1 MAKIKLGT
9 KPKNFKHTVTFPM
22 LDGSVGQIEVTYKY
36 RTRTEFGALVDE
48 MAKAARESA
57 EAAQKSLAD
66 DGISLEAIEQQGAA
80 MNARYLMKVVEGW
93 NLDEPFSEETAQQ
106 LADELPAAVAAIVDG
121 YRTAI
126 TEGRLGN

>member
-93 NLDEPFSEETAQQ
+93 NLDEPFSEEAAQQ

-121 YRTAI
+121 YRVAI